1 MVQWLSRW
9 IHNPVFPGSNPG
21 VGRLTQPSILPRSVK
36 WVAVLLIMRKSV
48 GVVRIVIDLPGELIR
63 Q

>member
-21 VGRLTQPSILPRSVK
+21 GVKVDSAFHPSEVGEMSSSVIN
-36 WVAVLLIMRKSV
+36 AA
-48 GVVRIVIDLPGELIR
+48 
-63 Q
+63 